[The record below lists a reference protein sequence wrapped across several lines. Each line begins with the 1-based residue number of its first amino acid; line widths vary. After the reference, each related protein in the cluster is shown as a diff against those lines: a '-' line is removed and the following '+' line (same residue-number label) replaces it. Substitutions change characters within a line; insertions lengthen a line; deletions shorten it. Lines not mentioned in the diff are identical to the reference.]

1 MASGISDSHQAADL
15 LRALRGIGSPACPS
29 DLVPTVVAAL
39 LASVDPQRA
48 LSHLLRYLT
57 CLGDASAFWDAC
69 RERPDFLRHLA
80 GIFAGS
86 HFLSGILWRD
96 PQLAFWLRD
105 EALYAP
111 PMTPAD
117 LETQLGGALRG
128 EQAETQVVDVLMRFT
143 QRHLL
148 RLGARDLNRLADV
161 EETTGGLA
169 ALADCVLQA
178 AVRACRGW
186 LTARHGEPV
195 YTDDDG
201 VERPCGFCVIGM
213 GKLGGGELNFSSD
226 VDLMY
231 VYTSYQGQ
239 TRGVMRSGER
249 CGRISNHEYFVAL
262 ARRLTTLIGG
272 QQGAAGQI
280 FRVDLRLR
288 PDGTQ
293 GQLALA
299 LLAYEAY
306 YARFGQPWEKM
317 ALIKARPVAGD
328 ADLGREFMAL
338 VEPFVYQR
346 HLDAQGV
353 EQLRSMKRQ
362 IDSQMAD
369 KNESRTHV
377 KLGVG
382 GIREIEFLIQL
393 PQLLFGGRRPDLRER
408 NSLRALGKLRDA
420 GLLGTESEAL
430 LRDTYCYLRRLEH
443 LLQMEHG
450 SQTHTLPRN
459 EASRQRVARHF
470 GHNDWDAFYQ
480 DYLART
486 EAVHVLFAAAFRM
499 E

>member
-1 MASGISDSHQAADL
+1 MASGIPASHQAAEL
-15 LRALRGIGSPACPS
+15 SRALRDGNPLSCPPDLIPA
-29 DLVPTVVAAL
+29 VVSAL
-39 LASVDPQRA
+39 LESVDPYRA
-48 LSHLLRYLT
+48 RSHLLRYLE
-57 CLGDASAFWDAC
+57 CLGDASVFWEAC
-69 RERPDFLRHLA
+69 REQSEFLR
-80 GIFAGS
+80 GVTVIFASS
-86 HFLSGILWRD
+86 HYLSGILWRD

-111 PMTPAD
+111 PTPRND
-117 LETQLGGALRG
+117 LEAQLSAMLEGQEDEAQVAAVLR
-128 EQAETQVVDVLMRFT
+128 RFT

-161 EETTGGLA
+161 DETTAGLA

-178 AVRACRGW
+178 GVRACQDW
-186 LTARHGEPV
+186 LTALHGEPV
-195 YTDDDG
+195 YTDDRG
-201 VERPCGFCVIGM
+201 IEQPCRFCVIGM
-213 GKLGGGELNFSSD
+213 GKLGGAELNFSSD
-226 VDLMY
+226 IDLMY

-239 TRGVMRSGER
+239 TRGVTRNGER
-249 CGRISNHEYFVAL
+249 VGRISNHEYFVAL

-272 QQGAAGQI
+272 QGAAGQI

-306 YARFGQPWEKM
+306 YARFGQAWEKM
-317 ALIKARPVAGD
+317 ALVKARPVAGD
-328 ADLGREFMAL
+328 ADLGQEFMDL
-338 VEPFVYQR
+338 TQPFVYQR

-377 KLGVG
+377 KLGRG

-393 PQLLFGGRRPDLRER
+393 PQLLFGGRRPELQER

-420 GLLGTESEAL
+420 GLLGVESEAL

-443 LLQMEHG
+443 LLQMEQG

-459 EASRQRVARHF
+459 EESRQRLARHF
-470 GHNDWDAFYQ
+470 GHDDWEASYQ

-486 EAVHVLFAAAFRM
+486 EAVHALFAAAFRM

>member
-1 MASGISDSHQAADL
+1 MTSGIPASNQAAEMS
-15 LRALRGIGSPACPS
+15 RALRGVNPPVCPP
-29 DLVPTVVAAL
+29 DFVPTVVSAL

-48 LSHLLRYLT
+48 LSHLLRYLA
-57 CLGDASAFWDAC
+57 CLGETAGFWTAC
-69 RERPDFLRHLA
+69 REQPKFLRHLVD
-80 GIFAGS
+80 IFASS
-86 HFLSGILWRD
+86 HILSGILWRA
-96 PQLAFWLRD
+96 PQLAFWLRS
-105 EALYAP
+105 EALEAP
-111 PMTPAD
+111 SPAPAD
-117 LETQLGGALRG
+117 LAEQLDAMLAGLDDEAQVGA
-128 EQAETQVVDVLMRFT
+128 VLMRFT

-148 RLGARDLNRLADV
+148 RLGARDLICLADV
-161 EETTGGLA
+161 DETTGGLA

-178 AVRACRGW
+178 GVRACQGW
-186 LTARHGEPV
+186 LTALHGEPV
-195 YTDDDG
+195 YIDERG
-201 VERPCGFCVIGM
+201 VEQPCRFCVIGM

-226 VDLMY
+226 IDLMY

-239 TRGVMRSGER
+239 TRGVMRNGER

-262 ARRLTTLIGG
+262 ARRLTVLIGG
-272 QQGAAGQI
+272 QQGVAGQI

-328 ADLGREFMAL
+328 AHLGQEFL
-338 VEPFVYQR
+338 KLIQPFVYQR

-377 KLGVG
+377 KLGLG

-393 PQLLFGGRRPDLRER
+393 PQLLFGGRRPELQER
-408 NSLRALGKLRDA
+408 NSLLALGKLRGA
-420 GLLGTESEAL
+420 GLLGAEPAAL

-443 LLQMEHG
+443 LLQMEQG
-450 SQTHTLPRN
+450 AQTHTLPRN
-459 EASRQRVARHF
+459 EEARRRVARHF
-470 GHNDWDAFYQ
+470 GHGDWEAFYQ

-486 EAVHVLFAAAFRM
+486 EAVHALFAAAFRM

>member
-1 MASGISDSHQAADL
+1 MASGIPASHQAAELSRPLREGNPLSCPPDL
-15 LRALRGIGSPACPS
+15 ISA
-29 DLVPTVVAAL
+29 VVSAL
-39 LASVDPQRA
+39 LESVDPYRA
-48 LSHLLRYLT
+48 RSHLLRYLE
-57 CLGDASAFWDAC
+57 CLGDASVFWKAC
-69 RERPDFLRHLA
+69 REQSEFLGGLV
-80 GIFAGS
+80 GIFASS
-86 HFLSGILWRD
+86 HFLSSILWRD

-111 PMTPAD
+111 PATPSD
-117 LETQLGGALRG
+117 LEAQLTAMLEGQEDEAQVAAVLR
-128 EQAETQVVDVLMRFT
+128 RFA

-161 EETTGGLA
+161 DETTAGLA
-169 ALADCVLQA
+169 ALADCVLQVG
-178 AVRACRGW
+178 VRACQDW
-186 LTARHGEPV
+186 LTALHGEPV
-195 YTDDDG
+195 CTDDSG
-201 VERPCGFCVIGM
+201 IEQPCRFCVIGM

-226 VDLMY
+226 IDLIY

-239 TRGVMRSGER
+239 ARGIMRNGER
-249 CGRISNHEYFVAL
+249 VGRISNHEYFVAL

-272 QQGAAGQI
+272 QGAAGQI

-288 PDGTQ
+288 PGGTQ

-306 YARFGQPWEKM
+306 YARFGQAWEKM

-328 ADLGREFMAL
+328 ADLGREFMDL
-338 VEPFVYQR
+338 IQPFVYQR

-377 KLGVG
+377 KLGRG
-382 GIREIEFLIQL
+382 GIREVEFLIQL
-393 PQLLFGGRRPDLRER
+393 PQLLFGGRRPQLQER

-420 GLLGTESEAL
+420 GLLGVESEAL

-443 LLQMEHG
+443 LLQMEQG

-459 EASRQRVARHF
+459 EESRQRLARHF
-470 GHNDWDAFYQ
+470 RHSDWEAFYQ

-486 EAVHVLFAAAFRM
+486 EAIHALFAAAFRM

>member
-1 MASGISDSHQAADL
+1 MDSGIPDSQQAADL
-15 LRALRGIGSPACPS
+15 SRTLLAANPAACPP
-29 DLVPTVVAAL
+29 DFAPAVVSVL

-48 LSHLLRYLT
+48 LAHLLRYLE
-57 CLGDASAFWDAC
+57 CLGDAPAFWDAC
-69 RERPDFLRHLA
+69 REQPEFLRA
-80 GIFAGS
+80 MAVIFASS
-86 HFLSGILWRD
+86 HLLSGILWRD
-96 PQLAFWLRD
+96 PQLAFWLLD
-105 EALYAP
+105 EALYAL
-111 PMTPAD
+111 PAAPTILD
-117 LETQLGGALRG
+117 RQLAVLLEGQEDEARVTN
-128 EQAETQVVDVLMRFT
+128 VLVRFT

-161 EETTGGLA
+161 DETTAGLA

-178 AVRACRGW
+178 GVRVCQGW
-186 LTARHGEPV
+186 LTALHGEPL
-195 YTDDDG
+195 YTDDGGD
-201 VERPCGFCVIGM
+201 EHPCRFCVIGM

-226 VDLMY
+226 IDLMY
-231 VYTSYQGQ
+231 LYASYQGR
-239 TRGVMRSGER
+239 TRGVMRHGER
-249 CGRISNHEYFVAL
+249 CGQISNHEYFVAL

-272 QQGAAGQI
+272 QQGAAGQVY
-280 FRVDLRLR
+280 RVDLRLR

-328 ADLGREFMAL
+328 ADLGQEFL
-338 VEPFVYQR
+338 ELIQPFVYQR

-369 KNESRTHV
+369 RNESRTNV
-377 KLGVG
+377 KLGFG

-393 PQLLFGGRRPDLRER
+393 PQLLFGGRRPELQER
-408 NSLRALGKLRDA
+408 NSLRALAKLRDA
-420 GLLGTESEAL
+420 GLLGAESEAL

-459 EASRQRVARHF
+459 EESRQRLARHF
-470 GHNDWDAFYQ
+470 GHHDWETFYR
-480 DYLART
+480 DYLRRT
-486 EAVHVLFAAAFRM
+486 EAVHALFAAAFRM

>member
-1 MASGISDSHQAADL
+1 MASDIPASPHAAEL
-15 LRALRGIGSPACPS
+15 SRALRDGSPLSCPR
-29 DLVPTVVAAL
+29 DLIPAVASAL
-39 LASVDPQRA
+39 LESVDPQRG
-48 LSHLLRYLT
+48 LSHLLRYLE
-57 CLGDASAFWDAC
+57 CLGDASVFWAAC
-69 RERPDFLRHLA
+69 REQPVFLRGMA
-80 GIFAGS
+80 VIFASS
-86 HFLSGILWRD
+86 HFLSGVLWRD

-111 PMTPAD
+111 AATPDD
-117 LETQLGGALRG
+117 LEAQLSAMLEGQEDEAQVGAILR
-128 EQAETQVVDVLMRFT
+128 RFT

-161 EETTGGLA
+161 DETTTGLA

-178 AVRACRGW
+178 GVRACEGW
-186 LTARHGEPV
+186 LTALHGEPL
-195 YTDDDG
+195 YTDDSG
-201 VERPCGFCVIGM
+201 VEQPCRFCVIGM

-226 VDLMY
+226 IDLTY

-239 TRGVMRSGER
+239 TRGIVRNGKQH
-249 CGRISNHEYFVAL
+249 GRISNHEYFTAL

-272 QQGAAGQI
+272 QGAAGQI

-306 YARFGQPWEKM
+306 YARFGQAWEKM

-328 ADLGREFMAL
+328 ADLGREFTDL
-338 VEPFVYQR
+338 IQPFVYRR

-369 KNESRTHV
+369 RSESRTNV
-377 KLGVG
+377 KLGRG

-393 PQLLFGGRRPDLRER
+393 PQLLFGGRRPELQER
-408 NSLRALGKLRDA
+408 NSLQALAKLRDA
-420 GLLGTESEAL
+420 GLLGAESAAL
-430 LRDTYCYLRRLEH
+430 LRGAYCYLRRLEH

-459 EASRQRVARHF
+459 EESRQRLARHF
-470 GHNDWDAFYQ
+470 GHNDWEAFYQ
-480 DYLART
+480 DYLGRT
-486 EAVHVLFAAAFRM
+486 EAVHALFAAAFRM

>member
-1 MASGISDSHQAADL
+1 MTSGSSDFHHAAEL
-15 LRALRGIGSPACPS
+15 RRALCGVAPSAFVPAAVS
-29 DLVPTVVAAL
+29 AL

-48 LSHLLRYLT
+48 LSHLLRYLA
-57 CLGDASAFWDAC
+57 CLGETSVFWDMC
-69 RERPDFLRHLA
+69 HERPEFLRGMA
-80 GIFAGS
+80 VIFASS
-86 HFLSGILWRD
+86 HFLSGLLWRD

-105 EALYAP
+105 EALHAP
-111 PMTPAD
+111 SPTPD
-117 LETQLGGALRG
+117 GLEAQLGAMLEG
-128 EQAETQVVDVLMRFT
+128 QQDETQVVAVLTRFT

-148 RLGARDLNRLADV
+148 RIGARDLNRQAGV
-161 EETTGGLA
+161 EETTAGLT

-178 AVRACRGW
+178 GVRSCQGW
-186 LTARHGEPV
+186 LTALHGEPI
-195 YTDDDG
+195 YTDDRG
-201 VERPCGFCVIGM
+201 VERPCRFCVIGM

-226 VDLMY
+226 IDLMY
-231 VYTSYQGQ
+231 VYTSYQGR
-239 TRGVMRSGER
+239 TRGVMRNGER
-249 CGRISNHEYFVAL
+249 CGQISNHEYFVTL
-262 ARRLTTLIGG
+262 ARRLTVLIGG

-293 GQLALA
+293 GQLALS

-306 YARFGQPWEKM
+306 YARFGQAWEKM

-328 ADLGREFMAL
+328 AGLGREFMDL
-338 VEPFVYQR
+338 VQPFIYQR

-377 KLGVG
+377 KLGLG

-393 PQLLFGGRRPDLRER
+393 PQLLFGGRRPELQER

-420 GLLGTESEAL
+420 GLLGGASEAL

-443 LLQMEHG
+443 LLQMEQG

-459 EASRQRVARHF
+459 DEARRRLARHF
-470 GHNDWDAFYQ
+470 GHDDWEAFHQ

-486 EAVHVLFAAAFRM
+486 KAVHALFAAAFRM

>member
-15 LRALRGIGSPACPS
+15 RRALRGTGSPACPS
-29 DLVPTVVAAL
+29 DLVPTVVSAL

-57 CLGDASAFWDAC
+57 CLGDASAFWAAC

-80 GIFAGS
+80 GIFAAS

-111 PMTPAD
+111 PLTPEG
-117 LETQLGGALRG
+117 LEAQLGGALRG
-128 EQAETQVVDVLMRFT
+128 EQAETQVATVLMRFT
-143 QRHLL
+143 HRHLL
-148 RLGARDLNRLADV
+148 RLGARDLNRLAGV

-178 AVRACRGW
+178 GVRACRGW
-186 LTARHGEPV
+186 LTARHGEPL
-195 YTDDDG
+195 YTDGNG
-201 VERPCGFCVIGM
+201 VERPCRFCVIGM
-213 GKLGGGELNFSSD
+213 GKLGGAELNFSSD

-231 VYTSYQGQ
+231 VYTSYQGR
-239 TRGVMRSGER
+239 TRGVMRNGER
-249 CGRISNHEYFVAL
+249 GGRISNHEYFVAL

-306 YARFGQPWEKM
+306 FARFGQPWEKM
-317 ALIKARPVAGD
+317 ALVKARPVAGD

-338 VEPFVYQR
+338 VQPFVYQR

-377 KLGVG
+377 KLGRG

-393 PQLLFGGRRPDLRER
+393 PQLLFGGRRPELQER

-430 LRDTYCYLRRLEH
+430 LRDTYGYLRRLEH
-443 LLQMEHG
+443 LLQMEQG

-459 EASRQRVARHF
+459 EESRQRVARHF
-470 GHNDWDAFYQ
+470 GHNGWEAFYQ

>member
-1 MASGISDSHQAADL
+1 M
-15 LRALRGIGSPACPS
+15 
-29 DLVPTVVAAL
+29 
-39 LASVDPQRA
+39 
-48 LSHLLRYLT
+48 LRYLE
-57 CLGDASAFWDAC
+57 CLGDASVFWKAC
-69 RERPDFLRHLA
+69 REQSEFLRGLV
-80 GIFAGS
+80 GIFASS
-86 HFLSGILWRD
+86 HFLSSILWRD

-111 PMTPAD
+111 PATPDD
-117 LETQLGGALRG
+117 LEAQLSVMLGGQEDEAQMAAVLR
-128 EQAETQVVDVLMRFT
+128 RFT

-161 EETTGGLA
+161 DETTAGLA
-169 ALADCVLQA
+169 ALADCVLQVG
-178 AVRACRGW
+178 VRACQDW
-186 LTARHGEPV
+186 LTALHGEPV
-195 YTDDDG
+195 YTDDSG
-201 VERPCGFCVIGM
+201 IEQPCRFCVIGM

-226 VDLMY
+226 IDLIY

-239 TRGVMRSGER
+239 TRGIVRNGER
-249 CGRISNHEYFVAL
+249 VGRISNHEYFVAL

-272 QQGAAGQI
+272 QGAAGQI

-306 YARFGQPWEKM
+306 YARFGQAWEKM

-328 ADLGREFMAL
+328 ADLGREFMDL
-338 VEPFVYQR
+338 IQPFVYQR

-377 KLGVG
+377 KLGRG
-382 GIREIEFLIQL
+382 GIREVEFLIQL
-393 PQLLFGGRRPDLRER
+393 PQLLFGGRRPQLQER

-420 GLLGTESEAL
+420 GLLGVESEAL

-443 LLQMEHG
+443 LLQMEQG

-459 EASRQRVARHF
+459 EESRQRLARHF
-470 GHNDWDAFYQ
+470 RHSDWEAFYQ

-486 EAVHVLFAAAFRM
+486 EAVHALFAAAFRM

>member
-1 MASGISDSHQAADL
+1 MASDIPAARQTADL
-15 LRALRGIGSPACPS
+15 SRALHDANPPVCPA
-29 DLVPTVVAAL
+29 DFVPAVVSAL
-39 LASVDPQRA
+39 LASVDPPRA
-48 LSHLLRYLT
+48 LAHLLRYLE
-57 CLGDASAFWDAC
+57 CLGDASSFWDGC
-69 RERPDFLRHLA
+69 RERPGFLRHLSV
-80 GIFAGS
+80 IFASS

-105 EALYAP
+105 EALYVP
-111 PMTPAD
+111 PLSPVA
-117 LETQLGGALRG
+117 LEEQLDAALAAQG
-128 EQAETQVVDVLMRFT
+128 DDAQAADVLRHFT

-161 EETTGGLA
+161 AETTAGLA

-178 AVRACRGW
+178 GVQACRDW

-195 YTDDDG
+195 YTDDNG
-201 VERPCGFCVIGM
+201 VERPCRFCVIGM

-226 VDLMY
+226 IDLMY

-239 TRGVMRSGER
+239 TRGVVRDGKR
-249 CGRISNHEYFVAL
+249 CGQISNHEYFTAL

-272 QQGAAGQI
+272 QGAAGQVY
-280 FRVDLRLR
+280 RVDLRLR

-306 YARFGQPWEKM
+306 YARLGQPWEKM

-338 VEPFVYQR
+338 IQPFVYQR

-369 KNESRTHV
+369 KNESRTNV
-377 KLGVG
+377 KLGLG

-393 PQLLFGGRRPDLRER
+393 PQLLFGGRRPELQER

-420 GLLGTESEAL
+420 GLLGAASEAR
-430 LRDTYCYLRRLEH
+430 LRDTYGYLRRLEH
-443 LLQMEHG
+443 LLQMEQG

-459 EASRQRVARHF
+459 EETRQRVARHF
-470 GHNDWDAFYQ
+470 GHDDWEAFYG

-486 EAVHVLFAAAFRM
+486 EAVHALFAAAFRM

>member
-1 MASGISDSHQAADL
+1 MASGILASHQAAEL
-15 LRALRGIGSPACPS
+15 SRALRDENPLSCPPDLIPA
-29 DLVPTVVAAL
+29 VVSTL
-39 LASVDPQRA
+39 LESVDPYRA
-48 LSHLLRYLT
+48 RSYLLRYLE
-57 CLGDASAFWDAC
+57 CLGDTSVFWEAC
-69 RERPDFLRHLA
+69 REQSEFLR
-80 GIFAGS
+80 GVTIIFASS
-86 HFLSGILWRD
+86 HYLSGILWRD

-105 EALYAP
+105 EALFAP
-111 PMTPAD
+111 PTPRND
-117 LETQLGGALRG
+117 LEAQLSVMLEGQEDEAQMAAVLR
-128 EQAETQVVDVLMRFT
+128 RFT

-161 EETTGGLA
+161 DETTAGLA

-178 AVRACRGW
+178 GVRACQDW
-186 LTARHGEPV
+186 LTALHGEPV
-195 YTDDDG
+195 YTDDSG
-201 VERPCGFCVIGM
+201 IEQPCRFCVIGM

-226 VDLMY
+226 IDLMY

-239 TRGVMRSGER
+239 TRGVKRNGER
-249 CGRISNHEYFVAL
+249 HGQISNHEYFVAL

-272 QQGAAGQI
+272 QGAAGQI

-306 YARFGQPWEKM
+306 YARFGQAWEKM
-317 ALIKARPVAGD
+317 ALVKARPVAGD
-328 ADLGREFMAL
+328 ADLGREFMDL
-338 VEPFVYQR
+338 TQPFVYQR

-377 KLGVG
+377 KLGRG
-382 GIREIEFLIQL
+382 GIREIEFLVQL
-393 PQLLFGGRRPDLRER
+393 PQLLFGGRRPELQER
-408 NSLRALGKLRDA
+408 NLLRALGKLRDA
-420 GLLGTESEAL
+420 GLLGPESEAL

-443 LLQMEHG
+443 LLQMEQG

-459 EASRQRVARHF
+459 EESRQRLARHF
-470 GHNDWDAFYQ
+470 GHSDWEAFYQ

-486 EAVHVLFAAAFRM
+486 EAVHALFAAAFRM

>member
-1 MASGISDSHQAADL
+1 MASDIPAAHQAAEL
-15 LRALRGIGSPACPS
+15 SRALHDANPPVCPA
-29 DLVPTVVAAL
+29 DFVPTVVSAL
-39 LASVDPQRA
+39 LASVDPPRA
-48 LSHLLRYLT
+48 LAHLLRYLE
-57 CLGDASAFWDAC
+57 CLGDASAFWDGC
-69 RERPDFLRHLA
+69 RERPGFLRHLA
-80 GIFAGS
+80 VIFASS
-86 HFLSGILWRD
+86 HFLSGVLWRD

-111 PMTPAD
+111 PATPGD
-117 LETQLGGALRG
+117 LETQLGAGLAG
-128 EQAETQVVDVLMRFT
+128 QNDEAPVADVLRRFT

-161 EETTGGLA
+161 AETTAGLA

-178 AVRACRGW
+178 GVQACRDW

-195 YTDDDG
+195 YTDDNG
-201 VERPCGFCVIGM
+201 VEQPCRFCVIGM

-226 VDLMY
+226 IDLMY

-239 TRGVMRSGER
+239 TRGVLRNGER
-249 CGRISNHEYFVAL
+249 CGQISNHEYFTAL

-272 QQGAAGQI
+272 QGAAGQI
-280 FRVDLRLR
+280 YRVDLRLR

-306 YARFGQPWEKM
+306 YARLGQPWEKM

-328 ADLGREFMAL
+328 ADLGREFMEL
-338 VEPFVYQR
+338 VQPFVYQR

-369 KNESRTHV
+369 KNESRTNV
-377 KLGVG
+377 KLGLG

-393 PQLLFGGRRPDLRER
+393 PQLLFGGRRPELQER

-420 GLLGTESEAL
+420 GLLGAASEAR

-459 EASRQRVARHF
+459 EESRQRVARHF
-470 GHNDWDAFYQ
+470 GHDDWEAFYQ

-486 EAVHVLFAAAFRM
+486 EAVHALFAAAFRM

>member
-1 MASGISDSHQAADL
+1 MLEAQEDEAQ
-15 LRALRGIGSPACPS
+15 
-29 DLVPTVVAAL
+29 VAA
-39 LASVDPQRA
+39 V
-48 LSHLLRYLT
+48 LR
-57 CLGDASAFWDAC
+57 
-69 RERPDFLRHLA
+69 
-80 GIFAGS
+80 
-86 HFLSGILWRD
+86 
-96 PQLAFWLRD
+96 
-105 EALYAP
+105 
-111 PMTPAD
+111 
-117 LETQLGGALRG
+117 
-128 EQAETQVVDVLMRFT
+128 RFT

-161 EETTGGLA
+161 DETTAGLA

-178 AVRACRGW
+178 GLRACQDW
-186 LTARHGEPV
+186 LTALHGEPV
-195 YTDDDG
+195 YSDDSG
-201 VERPCGFCVIGM
+201 IEQPCRFCVIGM

-226 VDLMY
+226 IDLIY

-239 TRGVMRSGER
+239 TRGIVRNGER
-249 CGRISNHEYFVAL
+249 VGRISNHEYFVAL

-272 QQGAAGQI
+272 QGAAGQI

-306 YARFGQPWEKM
+306 YARFGQAWEKM

-328 ADLGREFMAL
+328 ADLGREFMDL
-338 VEPFVYQR
+338 IQPFVYQR

-377 KLGVG
+377 KLGLG

-393 PQLLFGGRRPDLRER
+393 PQLLFGGRRPQLKER

-420 GLLGTESEAL
+420 GLLGVESEAL

-443 LLQMEHG
+443 LLQMEQG

-459 EASRQRVARHF
+459 EESRQRLARHF
-470 GHNDWDAFYQ
+470 GHSDWEVFYQ

-486 EAVHVLFAAAFRM
+486 EAVHALFAAAFRM

>member
-1 MASGISDSHQAADL
+1 MAAGISASHQAADL
-15 LRALRGIGSPACPS
+15 SRALRDGNPLSCPPDLIPA
-29 DLVPTVVAAL
+29 VVSAL
-39 LASVDPQRA
+39 LASVDPYRA
-48 LSHLLRYLT
+48 RSHLLRYLE
-57 CLGDASAFWDAC
+57 CLGDASAFWEAC
-69 RERPDFLRHLA
+69 REQPEFLRNMTA
-80 GIFAGS
+80 IFASS
-86 HFLSGILWRD
+86 HYLSGILWRD
-96 PQLAFWLRD
+96 PRLAFWLRD

-111 PMTPAD
+111 PATPDD
-117 LETQLGGALRG
+117 LEAQLSIMLESQEDDAQVAAVLR
-128 EQAETQVVDVLMRFT
+128 RFT
-143 QRHLL
+143 QQHLL

-161 EETTGGLA
+161 DETTAGLA

-178 AVRACRGW
+178 GVRACQGW
-186 LTARHGEPV
+186 LTALHGEPV
-195 YTDDDG
+195 YTDDG
-201 VERPCGFCVIGM
+201 AERPCRFCVIGM

-226 VDLMY
+226 IDLMY

-239 TRGVMRSGER
+239 TRGTVRNGER
-249 CGRISNHEYFVAL
+249 VGRISNHEYFVAL
-262 ARRLTTLIGG
+262 ARRLTTLIG
-272 QQGAAGQI
+272 GQI

-306 YARFGQPWEKM
+306 YARLGQAWEKM

-328 ADLGREFMAL
+328 AGLGREFMDL
-338 VEPFVYQR
+338 IQPFVYRR

-369 KNESRTHV
+369 RNESRTHV
-377 KLGVG
+377 KLGLG

-393 PQLLFGGRRPDLRER
+393 PQLLFGGRQPELQER
-408 NSLRALGKLRDA
+408 NSLLALVKLRDA
-420 GLLGTESEAL
+420 GLLGAESEAL

-443 LLQMEHG
+443 LLQMEQG

-459 EASRQRVARHF
+459 EEWRQRLARHF
-470 GHNDWDAFYQ
+470 GHNDWEAFYQ

-486 EAVHVLFAAAFRM
+486 EAVHALFAAAFHM

>member
-1 MASGISDSHQAADL
+1 MASDIPAARQAADL
-15 LRALRGIGSPACPS
+15 SRALHDANPPVCPP
-29 DLVPTVVAAL
+29 DFVPVVVSAL
-39 LASVDPQRA
+39 LASVDPPRA
-48 LSHLLRYLT
+48 LSHLLRYLA
-57 CLGDASAFWDAC
+57 CLGDASAFWDGC
-69 RERPDFLRHLA
+69 RERPEFLRHLA
-80 GIFAGS
+80 VIFASS
-86 HFLSGILWRD
+86 HFLSGVLWRT

-111 PMTPAD
+111 PATPSD
-117 LETQLGGALRG
+117 LETQLNAMLAGQDDEA
-128 EQAETQVVDVLMRFT
+128 QVADVLRRFT

-148 RLGARDLNRLADV
+148 CLGARDLNRLADV
-161 EETTGGLA
+161 AETTAGLA

-178 AVRACRGW
+178 GVQACRDW

-195 YTDDDG
+195 YTDDNG
-201 VERPCGFCVIGM
+201 VEQPCRFCVIGM

-226 VDLMY
+226 IDLMY

-239 TRGVMRSGER
+239 TRGVLRNGER
-249 CGRISNHEYFVAL
+249 CGQISNHEYFTAL

-272 QQGAAGQI
+272 QGAAGQI
-280 FRVDLRLR
+280 YRVDLRLR

-306 YARFGQPWEKM
+306 YARLGQPWEKM

-338 VEPFVYQR
+338 VQPFVYQR

-369 KNESRTHV
+369 KNESRTNV
-377 KLGVG
+377 KLGLG

-393 PQLLFGGRRPDLRER
+393 PQLLFGGRRPELQER

-420 GLLGTESEAL
+420 GLLGAASEAR

-443 LLQMEHG
+443 LLQMEQG

-459 EASRQRVARHF
+459 EEARQRVARHF
-470 GHNDWDAFYQ
+470 GHDDWEAFYR

-486 EAVHVLFAAAFRM
+486 EAVHALFAAAFRM